1 MKAAHVDAPEQPTP
15 IVPLSP
21 STPNNFH
28 LPLESI
34 AVFAIGVLLMT
45 FIYDG
50 TGGVLG
56 NEIGVPGHDSF
67 YHIKMATI
75 IPEHGLLRQLPW
87 LQFCYFT
94 DEGQEFISHHYGFH
108 ALLIPFVQLSHYLT
122 GDALAGGRWAICT
135 IFGLNLLLFN
145 LLLKGEGIRWRALW
159 IALFILLPYQFFTRH
174 AFIRAI
180 SPSLMFILL
189 ILLFAFQ
196 NRAFFTALAVACYT
210 HLYLGGVIY
219 APLVIA
225 LFAVAHLL
233 GLREYRVFP
242 WRVLIAAVIAW
253 TIGVFTHPYAHGMV
267 EFLWLQIF
275 GSGLAPDIPVGREWK
290 PYNNVWWFAAEMSG
304 PLLVAWTLALIAR
317 LRLQKPL
324 DPKAMSL
331 LLLNVAFLVLTLK
344 ARRFIEYWPVLCL
357 LSAAFLAKPDLN
369 RFAEWLERDESDTT
383 SRRDRRLR
391 IACDI
396 TGILIVLLFGV
407 IIARFDEIRENL
419 RRLAMAWQPWAVIG
433 IYFAITGVRSWSA
446 PRRSRLAAGLRATA
460 FACGLVVA
468 TATLAANP
476 LIKIQKESRCRYDL
490 PAIREM
496 MAFLKTHSEPGDVVF
511 TDDWDIFPVFF
522 YYNSHNHYIVG
533 LDPKFTHQRRPD
545 LWERYVK
552 ISRGQVPSDTQ
563 FEKLDDDG
571 RPYKVDIHV
580 ELTDIRDHFD
590 AGFVITDRNHKAL
603 ARKLIDAPIFAEL
616 IYPASSYDEAKNA
629 PYLIFRIRPSTPPT
643 GVMGDTV
650 EAQWVALSRNDP
662 QGSCL
667 GSGEPANTQQP
678 NTSPQSTI
686 HSCWFVPSGDHYRIP
701 PKEPTGNHR
710 NHWE

>member
-1 MKAAHVDAPEQPTP
+1 MKAAHVDIPEQPIPADDPPQHKPKQTR
-15 IVPLSP
+15 
-21 STPNNFH
+21 

-45 FIYDG
+45 FIYSG

-67 YHIKMATI
+67 YHIKMAAL
-75 IPEHGLLRQLPW
+75 IPEYGLLRHLPW
-87 LQFCYFT
+87 LRFCYFT
-94 DEGQEFISHHYGFH
+94 DQGQDFISHHYGFH
-108 ALLIPFVQLSHYLT
+108 ALLVPFVLLSHYLT

-145 LLLKGEGIRWRALW
+145 LLLKGEGIRWRAFW

-174 AFIRAI
+174 AFVRAI

-196 NRAFFTALAVACYT
+196 NRAFLTALVVACYT

-219 APLVIA
+219 APIVIA
-225 LFAVAHLL
+225 LFTAAHLL
-233 GLREYRVFP
+233 CSREYRVFP
-242 WRVLIAAVIAW
+242 WRILIAAVVAW
-253 TIGVFTHPYAHGMV
+253 TIGVGTHPYAHGMI
-267 EFLWLQIF
+267 EFLHLQIF
-275 GSGLAPDIPVGREWK
+275 GSGLTPDIPVGREWK
-290 PYNNVWWFAAEMSG
+290 PYNGVWWFVAKLSG
-304 PLLVAWTLALIAR
+304 PLLITWTLALIAR
-317 LRLQKPL
+317 LRLEKPL

-331 LLLNVAFLVLTLK
+331 LLLNFAFLVLTLK
-344 ARRFIEYWPVLCL
+344 ARRFIEYWPVFCL
-357 LSAAFLAKPDLN
+357 LSAAFLAKPSIN
-369 RFAEWLERDESDTT
+369 RFAEWIERDASQTN

-396 TGILIVLLFGV
+396 TGILIVLLFA
-407 IIARFDEIRENL
+407 ILAARSEDIRQNL
-419 RRLAMAWQPWAVIG
+419 RRLALAWQPWAIVG
-433 IYFAITGVRSWSA
+433 IYLAITGVRSFSA
-446 PRRSRLAAGLRATA
+446 PRRSRLAAGLRAIA
-460 FACGLVVA
+460 VACGLVAGTV
-468 TATLAANP
+468 TLAASP
-476 LIKIQKESRCRYDL
+476 LIDIQKESRCRYDL

-522 YYNSHNHYIVG
+522 YYNTHNHYIVG

-563 FEKLDDDG
+563 YEKLDDDG

-590 AGFVITDRNHKAL
+590 TAFVITDRDHKAL
-603 ARKLIDAPIFAEL
+603 ARKLIDDPAFAEL
-616 IYPASSYDEAKNA
+616 IYPAPSYDEAKNA
-629 PYLIFRIRPSTPPT
+629 PYLIFRILPPIPPT
-643 GVMGDTV
+643 GAVG
-650 EAQWVALSRNDP
+650 
-662 QGSCL
+662 
-667 GSGEPANTQQP
+667 GSGEPANTQHP
-678 NTSPQSTI
+678 NPSPRSTI
-686 HSCWFVPSGDHYRIP
+686 HP
-701 PKEPTGNHR
+701 
-710 NHWE
+710 